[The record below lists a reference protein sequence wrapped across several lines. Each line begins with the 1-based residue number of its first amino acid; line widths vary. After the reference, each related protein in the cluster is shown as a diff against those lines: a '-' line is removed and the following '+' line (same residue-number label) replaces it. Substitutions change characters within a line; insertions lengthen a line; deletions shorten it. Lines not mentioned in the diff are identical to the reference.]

1 MTDRSPRRR
10 GGVGTKLFFEPA
22 MQASS
27 NRMLSRMFNRKK
39 KQYGGEKLLRKNSL
53 KNISCNINNRNRSH
67 SCS

>member
-1 MTDRSPRRR
+1 MTNRSPRRR
-10 GGVGTKLFFEPA
+10 GGLGTKLFFEPA

-27 NRMLSRMFNRKK
+27 NRMLIGKK

-53 KNISCNINNRNRSH
+53 KDISCNINNRNRSH